1 MKNFFSLLSQT
12 GSSKI
17 STDQVR
23 NPIVPPFFRPREGRR
38 PGGAGALRIGAVF
51 EIEFGKLAAI
61 PTNRPAERSR
71 LKKLV
76 EHLQVG
82 TKLNQDPAE
91 GEAIALEHND
101 VTAPD
106 RSGGGEVMGQPV
118 AEAADHVRTRAVFEN
133 QTKYLGID
141 GSVDVLEIAV
151 REQAL

>member
-1 MKNFFSLLSQT
+1 MPSLEGQIILVT
-12 GSSKI
+12 GS
-17 STDQVR
+17 TQGV
-23 NPIVPPFFRPREGRR
+23 
-38 PGGAGALRIGAVF
+38 
-51 EIEFGKLAAI
+51 
-61 PTNRPAERSR
+61 
-71 LKKLV
+71 
-76 EHLQVG
+76 
-82 TKLNQDPAE
+82 